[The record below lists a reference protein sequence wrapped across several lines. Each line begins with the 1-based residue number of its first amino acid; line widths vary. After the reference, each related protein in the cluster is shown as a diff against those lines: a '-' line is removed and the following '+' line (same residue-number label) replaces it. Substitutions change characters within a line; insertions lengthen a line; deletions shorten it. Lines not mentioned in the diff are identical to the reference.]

1 MNDNKTNPETC
12 MPAAC
17 TVRAAHEAQRVADP
31 QGITATGVGS
41 RDQHADGKERSAPA
55 SSTSRKDEE
64 LGAKQREL

>member
-31 QGITATGVGS
+31 QGIATITFHDKCACV
-41 RDQHADGKERSAPA
+41 
-55 SSTSRKDEE
+55 TSF
-64 LGAKQREL
+64 

>member
-31 QGITATGVGS
+31 QGITTLFRELS
-41 RDQHADGKERSAPA
+41 RELIGFFVLQLV
-55 SSTSRKDEE
+55 SSTYFM
-64 LGAKQREL
+64 QCI